1 MQINDNVLLLSH
13 EFNCQKVVSCLST
26 CIFPDQTTY
35 PIDETMVR
43 ERCLHCYYAS
53 TFHSSL
59 KRISR
64 FQIHNGPPHSSN
76 FGYSYAK
83 RLIDITNKAYY
94 EKYGHIFTSIVPC
107 NIYGPHDN
115 FRPNVSH
122 VIPGMINRLYRTI
135 YEDEPDKPQE
145 EKEFYVYGSGKP
157 LRQFI
162 YSKDMAKL
170 ITWVVRS
177 YDSVEPIILSVDE
190 AAEVS
195 IADVARA
202 IAVAFKFRGKITFDT
217 SKADGQFK
225 KTASNHKLRGLLPQ
239 FQFTDFNAA
248 IQETVQWYI
257 DNQCDV
263 RK

>member
-1 MQINDNVLLLSH
+1 
-13 EFNCQKVVSCLST
+13 
-26 CIFPDQTTY
+26 
-35 PIDETMVR
+35 
-43 ERCLHCYYAS
+43 
-53 TFHSSL
+53 
-59 KRISR
+59 
-64 FQIHNGPPHSSN
+64 
-76 FGYSYAK
+76 
-83 RLIDITNKAYY
+83 
-94 EKYGHIFTSIVPC
+94 
-107 NIYGPHDN
+107 
-115 FRPNVSH
+115 
-122 VIPGMINRLYRTI
+122 MINRLYRTI

-145 EKEFYVYGSGKP
+145 EKEFYVYGSGSP

-177 YDSVEPIILSVDE
+177 YESVEPVILSVDE

-195 IADVARA
+195 IADVARS
-202 IAVAFKFRGKITFDT
+202 IAHAFNFRGKIAFDT

-225 KTASNHKLRGLLPQ
+225 KTASNKKLRSLLPN

-257 DNQCDV
+257 DNQSDV